1 MLASPARFTDVA
13 QAAGLWLERVHAF
26 GRDYAQTLKRWV
38 AAFDAATPAI
48 RAQGF
53 DRRFVR
59 CWRFYLACCAAS
71 FDTGTTDVAQYTFVR
86 PH

>member
-1 MLASPARFTDVA
+1 MSRRQRDC
-13 QAAGLWLERVHAF
+13 GSERVHAF
-26 GRDYAQTLKRWV
+26 GRDYAQTLKRWL

-59 CWRFYLACCAAS
+59 CWRFYLACCAAG